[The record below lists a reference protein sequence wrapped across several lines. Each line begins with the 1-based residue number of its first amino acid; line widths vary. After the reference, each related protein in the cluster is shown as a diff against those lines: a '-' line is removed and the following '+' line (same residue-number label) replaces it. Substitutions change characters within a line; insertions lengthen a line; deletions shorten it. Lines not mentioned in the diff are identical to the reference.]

1 MEDNAV
7 STVTVF
13 TRHSPDC
20 PKKDNRYWKRCKCR
34 KALYLYENGHDQIIS
49 AKTRSWE
56 QAERLAKV
64 EREKRDPA
72 ERELRRIRERDAEQ
86 EAAKK
91 AKTVTVA
98 DALEQWAAS
107 RKSKNT
113 GTSRVHATF
122 RKKVLSWAARESAEY
137 LNEITSGV

>member
-64 EREKRDPA
+64 EREKSDPA

-91 AKTVTVA
+91 
-98 DALEQWAAS
+98 
-107 RKSKNT
+107 SKNA

-137 LNEITSGV
+137 LNEITSKMLDKRRGEWSTAAA